1 MTPLHHKCC
10 LRTESRG
17 RYLSVETFPYSLL
30 AGWFM
35 QSLSPEVRKQENRL
49 IDIAISPKILLDKH
63 SLGHLES
70 RIYYTLKEVPENHG
84 CFILKYAAKGMHFFN
99 LCHFFLIDN
108 QKHRSQGLE
117 TVVYKLE
124 TISACLQNNE
134 DLFGG
139 TEVDLN

>member
-1 MTPLHHKCC
+1 MTPLHQECC
-10 LRTESRG
+10 LRAESRG

-35 QSLSPEVRKQENRL
+35 QPLSPEVRKQENRL

-70 RIYYTLKEVPENHG
+70 WIYYILKEVPENHG

-99 LCHFFLIDN
+99 LCHSFLIDN
-108 QKHRSQGLE
+108 QKHRSLGLE

-124 TISACLQNNE
+124 KISASL
-134 DLFGG
+134 
-139 TEVDLN
+139 